1 MKDRL
6 NLKQLRAVSVKM
18 SSFRLKEQLGRSNS
32 WHLFSFNLESI
43 AVPPGAQEAFLEVFV
58 GPVREIS

>member
-1 MKDRL
+1 VKDRL

-43 AVPPGAQEAFLEVFV
+43 AVPPGLKKLFSRFL
-58 GPVREIS
+58 